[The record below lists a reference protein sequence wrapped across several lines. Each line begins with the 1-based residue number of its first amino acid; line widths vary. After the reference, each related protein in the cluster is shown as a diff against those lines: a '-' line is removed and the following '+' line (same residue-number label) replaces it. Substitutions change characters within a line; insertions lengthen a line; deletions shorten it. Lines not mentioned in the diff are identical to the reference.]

1 MRRGGWQHGQPGAIT
16 PRPGG
21 AAQRPQAISCSAMGA
36 IKPWHVMTLGCV
48 VMVVLVAIVAAV
60 IVVMRRE

>member
-1 MRRGGWQHGQPGAIT
+1 
-16 PRPGG
+16 
-21 AAQRPQAISCSAMGA
+21 MGA